1 MHDYKCTCYLVKYQ
15 YIPTFDVML
24 IVFISVNVILSLI
37 SWWRCYANNYL
48 HWGAYATWILLSIQG
63 KIQYSFRNESYYF
76 KCLPKYPE
84 SNPDWDYGLFEQCIH
99 QILFLTFFLT
109 YILFIYPNWTT
120 SRQKCAPK
128 TCQMWPVFRTIFW
141 HFSRV

>member
-63 KIQYSFRNESYYF
+63 KIQYSFRNESCYF

-84 SNPDWDYGLFEQCIH
+84 SISRLRLWLIWTVHSPNPFLNIFSDIYTIYLSKLNDVTPKMCTQNLSDVACVSNDI
-99 QILFLTFFLT
+99 LTFF
-109 YILFIYPNWTT
+109 
-120 SRQKCAPK
+120 
-128 TCQMWPVFRTIFW
+128 
-141 HFSRV
+141 